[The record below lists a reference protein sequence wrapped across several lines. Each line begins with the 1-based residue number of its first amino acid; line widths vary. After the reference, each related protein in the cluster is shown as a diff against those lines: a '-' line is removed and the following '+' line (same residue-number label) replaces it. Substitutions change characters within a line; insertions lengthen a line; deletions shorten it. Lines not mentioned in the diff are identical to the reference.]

1 MHLTFVLKIVGGW
14 LVGGALFGAGLLYLL
29 NPLAGLATLIIVVTG
44 IMILIMPIVHVGIAF
59 YQTKHKNHN
68 APLLALYM
76 VIGFIVTILALGLT
90 GWFNFA

>member
-1 MHLTFVLKIVGGW
+1 MHLSSVLRIVVGW

-44 IMILIMPIVHVGIAF
+44 IMVLVMPIVHVGIAF
-59 YQTKHKNHN
+59 YQTKHKTYN

-76 VIGFIVTILALGLT
+76 VIALIVTIFALGLT
-90 GWFNFA
+90 GWFNFT

>member
-1 MHLTFVLKIVGGW
+1 MHLTSVLKIVGGW

-29 NPLAGLATLIIVVTG
+29 NPLAGLATLILVVTG
-44 IMILIMPIVHVGIAF
+44 IMILIMPIVHVSIAF
-59 YQTKHKNHN
+59 YQTKHKNYN

-76 VIGFIVTILALGLT
+76 VIGLIVTILALGFT